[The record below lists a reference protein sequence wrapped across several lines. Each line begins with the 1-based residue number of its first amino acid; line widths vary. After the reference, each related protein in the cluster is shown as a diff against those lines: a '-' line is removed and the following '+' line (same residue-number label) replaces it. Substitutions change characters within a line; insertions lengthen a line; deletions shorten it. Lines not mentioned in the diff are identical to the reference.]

1 MKLNFVKVNPV
12 ENMTVFISNEVD
24 RNSHIEISKKLM
36 DYSNIYAEQVGF
48 IEKPEYTYDD
58 SCKVRLQMMGGE
70 FCGNATRSLG
80 AYLVHNNHESVKKAD
95 DKYYVNIETSGL
107 NQVLTCEVEKVNDNT
122 YMSKVE
128 MPLIIRKP
136 REIILKDKYKLI
148 RTDFSGIT
156 HFIVN
161 SADVEDKGLLFGIV
175 KTYIENEEYE
185 AFGIMFYDFEKE
197 YLEPL
202 VYVKATD
209 SLFWER
215 SCASGTSAFGAALTY
230 IKQENLVIDVKQP
243 GGILKIETC
252 FSEGDLKKIVLNGE
266 VKIVAQGTVYV

>member
-12 ENMTVFISNEVD
+12 ENMTVFILNEVD
-24 RNSHIEISKKLM
+24 RKKHIEISKKLM

-48 IEKPEYTYDD
+48 IEKPIYTYYD

-80 AYLVHNNHESVKKAD
+80 AYLAHNNHESVKKTD

-107 NQVLTCEVEKVNDNT
+107 NKVLTCEVEKVNDNT

-128 MPLIIRKP
+128 MPLIIKKP
-136 REIILKDKYKLI
+136 KEIILQDKYKLV

-161 SADVEDKGLLFGIV
+161 SSDVEDKNLFFDIV
-175 KTYIENEEYE
+175 KSYIENEEYE
-185 AFGIMFYDFEKE
+185 AFGIMFYDFKKE

-215 SCASGTSAFGAALTY
+215 SCASGTSALGAALTY
-230 IKQENLVIDVKQP
+230 AKQENLITNVKQP
-243 GGILKIETC
+243 GGILKIETF

-266 VKIVAQGTVYV
+266 VEIVAQGTVYV